1 MKKLISKLSF
11 TVILMLSFAVFSF
24 AQKTVTGVISD
35 AEDNE
40 PLIGASVIVKG
51 ASTGTVT
58 DIDGA
63 YTVKVPA
70 GAEILEFSYTGY
82 ETQTITITGNVLNVA
97 LSAGATLDEIVVV
110 GYGTVRKRDVTGSV
124 ASLKEEDFNQGVV
137 ISADQLLQGRV
148 PGVNI
153 TNNSGQPGGQATVK
167 IRGNNS
173 IRSGA
178 NPLYV
183 VDGIPL
189 DGRTAKA
196 GLVST
201 DLGNIASS
209 NPLNFLNPSDIASI
223 EVLKDASS
231 AAIYGARGSNGVILI
246 TTKKARKG
254 ELDVNFNATVGTSN
268 ILNKYDVLT
277 GDEYRTALAQYGLA
291 VPEGNTS
298 TDAMDEILR
307 TGTTQNYNF
316 SVGTGGDDYNVR
328 FSAGYQDVQGIVKD
342 SGLKR
347 YSATLGSSFDLLN
360 DNAGVD
366 ILLISSHTTE
376 DVAPISTDAGFTGN
390 LIGQALQWNPTI
402 PLMTGKEFTTGANN
416 PGVGETTIN
425 PLQLLQENSEVA
437 NTTSI
442 LASISPYVNI
452 TKNLQ
457 YRYRFGVNYGTGT
470 TRGSVGKNVN
480 IQSVQELGGF
490 GAISNNQLLTT
501 LHVHTLNYN
510 TEVSDNLTLGLLAG
524 YEYQKFDYKGFGFG
538 GYGFDDTPVGFDI
551 TNILQNSN
559 FTNRDAVS
567 SFADPINELQS
578 YFARA
583 TLGIGERFDVTAT
596 VRADGSTKFG
606 ENNQYGI
613 FPSFAA
619 RWNISEEAFL
629 TDNDLFA
636 DLALRAGWGKT
647 GNQEFPAGSAV
658 DRYGFNANGGT
669 FQENIG
675 NPDLKWEE
683 STTFNVGLDFAILDY
698 RISGTVDYYNRV
710 TNDLLLDP
718 FVQEPGPP
726 VRAWRN
732 IDADLVNSGVEI
744 GINTVVVDKSD
755 LQISFGGN
763 ISFLQNELRNYNGP
777 DILTGNLFGQGASG
791 AFVQKHV
798 NNMPLNTYFV
808 RDYQGLDADG
818 KSIFGTDA
826 EGVQTI
832 IEAGD
837 PNANVVLGLTFG
849 LNAGK
854 LAFNMNWNGAYGHQ
868 LYNNTAM
875 TVIPITNLGTRNVDA
890 NLIDGTA
897 SESLANAPSSSTRYL
912 ESGNFTKLANA
923 TLSYSF
929 GNISSLRDVRISLTG
944 QNLLVITDYT
954 GFDPEVNTVNLR
966 NGVPSSGIEYIPYPS
981 ARTILFGVNASF

>member
-24 AQKTVTGVISD
+24 AQKTVTGVVSD
-35 AEDNE
+35 AENNE
-40 PLIGASVIVKG
+40 PLIGASVIAKG
-51 ASTGTVT
+51 AATGTVT
-58 DIDGA
+58 DIDGS
-63 YTVKVPA
+63 YSVKVPA
-70 GAEILEFSYTGY
+70 GVDALEFSYTGY
-82 ETQTITITGNVLNVA
+82 ETQSVAITGDVLNVS
-97 LSAGATLDEIVVV
+97 LSAGATLDEVVV
-110 GYGTVRKRDVTGSV
+110 IGYGAVKKRDVTGSV

-137 ISADQLLQGRV
+137 ISPDQLLQGRV

-153 TNNSGQPGGQATVK
+153 VNNSGQPGGEATVK

-173 IRSGA
+173 IRAGA

-196 GLVST
+196 ALIST
-201 DLGNIASS
+201 SIGNVANS

-231 AAIYGARGSNGVILI
+231 AAIYGSRASNGVVLI

-254 ELDVNFNATVGTSN
+254 ELDVNFNATFGSSN
-268 ILNKYDVLT
+268 ILNKYDILT
-277 GDEYRTALAQYGLA
+277 ADEYRTALSDYGLTN
-291 VPEGNTS
+291 GDGGTS
-298 TDAMDEILR
+298 VDAFDEILQ
-307 TGTTQNYNF
+307 TGVTQNYNF
-316 SVGTGGDDYNVR
+316 SVGSGGDNHRVR
-328 FSAGYQDVQGIVKD
+328 FSAGYQDVEGIVKET
-342 SGLKR
+342 GLKR
-347 YSATLGSSFDLLN
+347 YAATLNSSFDLFD

-366 ILLISSHTTE
+366 VFLTTSHANE
-376 DVAPISTDAGFTGN
+376 SLAPISTNAGATGS
-390 LIGQALQWNPTI
+390 LIANALQWNPTVA
-402 PLMTGKEFTTGANN
+402 LTTADGEFTSNRNN
-416 PGVGETTIN
+416 PDVDAAIIN
-425 PLQLLQENSEVA
+425 PLQLLDQHNEIA
-437 NTTSI
+437 NTTTV
-442 LASISPYVNI
+442 LASISPFVNI
-452 TKNLQ
+452 TKGLQ

-470 TRGSVGKNVN
+470 TRGQIGKDVNVQG
-480 IQSVQELGGF
+480 IETLGFAGL
-490 GAISNNQLLTT
+490 SNNQLLTT

-510 TEVSDNLTLGLLAG
+510 TDVSDNLTLNLLAG

-538 GYGFDDTPVGFDI
+538 GFGFDDVVDGFDLS
-551 TNILQNSN
+551 NALQNSN
-559 FTNRDAVS
+559 NDNRSVF

-583 TLGIGERFDVTAT
+583 ALGIGERFDVTAT

-606 ENNQYGI
+606 DNNNYGI

-619 RWNISEEAFL
+619 RWNIVNEGFL
-629 TDNDLFA
+629 ADSDLFD

-647 GNQEFPAGSAV
+647 GNQEFPSGSSI
-658 DRYGFNANGGT
+658 DRFGLSNNGGIS
-669 FQENIG
+669 QENIG
-675 NPDLKWEE
+675 NPDLRWEE
-683 STTFNVGLDFAILDY
+683 STTFNVGLDFAILSY
-698 RISGTVDYYNRV
+698 RLSGSIEYYNRV
-710 TNDLLLDP
+710 TNNLLLDP

-726 VRAWRN
+726 IRAWKN

-744 GINTVVVDKSD
+744 GLNSFIVDQSNLKVT
-755 LQISFGGN
+755 LGGN
-763 ISFLQNELRNYNGP
+763 ISFLQNELRNYTGP
-777 DILTGNLFGQGASG
+777 DILTGNLFGQGSSG

-798 NNMPLNTYFV
+798 DGMPLNTYFV
-808 RDYQGLDADG
+808 RDFQGLDDTGASIYANDG
-818 KSIFGTDA
+818 A
-826 EGVQTI
+826 L

-837 PNANVVLGLTFG
+837 PNADVILGLSFG
-849 LNAGK
+849 VQAGK
-854 LAFNMNWNGAYGHQ
+854 LNFGMNWNGAYGHM

-875 TVIPITNLGTRNVDA
+875 SVIPITNLGNRNVDA
-890 NLIDGTA
+890 NLIDGSAT
-897 SESLANAPSSSTRYL
+897 ESLANPITSSTRYL

-929 GNISSLRDVRISLTG
+929 GNIKSLKDVRVSLTG